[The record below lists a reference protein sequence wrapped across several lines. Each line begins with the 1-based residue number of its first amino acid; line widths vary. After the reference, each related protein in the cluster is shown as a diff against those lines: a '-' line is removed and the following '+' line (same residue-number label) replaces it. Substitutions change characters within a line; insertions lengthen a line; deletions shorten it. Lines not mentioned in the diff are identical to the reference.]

1 MLTVGGTY
9 VDDLELVDAA
19 HVVYVRSPI
28 AHARIASVDVA
39 AAMAAPG
46 VLAVLSAA
54 DCDLPSRRPGD
65 GPRWMRGR
73 RRTPGGQQP
82 GGGVPFGDT
91 GGGSDLVGRR
101 TAHLLDL
108 HAGRPRRARVP
119 RRAARRR
126 GGPDP
131 RDRPRRRWRLW
142 QQGRPHPRG
151 GPGRLG
157 SAAPAQDA
165 A

>member
-54 DCDLPSRRPGD
+54 DCDLPSQRPEAGA
-65 GPRWMRGR
+65 PAAMSRPML
-73 RRTPGGQQP
+73 PAAEVCYAGQA
-82 GGGVPFGDT
+82 VAM
-91 GGGSDLVGRR
+91 LV
-101 TAHLLDL
+101 AE
-108 HAGRPRRARVP
+108 RRAEAV
-119 RRAARRR
+119 
-126 GGPDP
+126 
-131 RDRPRRRWRLW
+131 
-142 QQGRPHPRG
+142 
-151 GPGRLG
+151 
-157 SAAPAQDA
+157 DA
-165 A
+165 AELVAVDYDPLPAVVDCEAAAAGAPYVHGEAGTNLVSAFTVGDPATVL